1 MKDGDLDL
9 TGRTTGEPSRE
20 PGDVPDEDLDRG
32 EDTAENEDSENRYPD
47 DEEEEEDEAISGN
60 RADRPS
66 SEAGRAAVEVL
77 TRLLELMGLEGD
89 VVCRETQDTTILDIE
104 GDDLGVLIGRRG
116 VTLASLQHVARLMV
130 AARLSE
136 WPLLSVDVCGYK
148 QRRRIALEELAR
160 RLADQ
165 AKYRR
170 RPIALEPMPPDERR
184 VVHLALAHNPDVYT
198 ESEGEESERKVVIHP
213 KRA

>member
-1 MKDGDLDL
+1 MKDGDVDL
-9 TGRTTGEPSRE
+9 TGRSTGEPSFS
-20 PGDVPDEDLDRG
+20 PGAASDENLDSVKQSLGNVDDEDRYAD
-32 EDTAENEDSENRYPD
+32 ED
-47 DEEEEEDEAISGN
+47 EEDEALSGN
-60 RADRPS
+60 RIDRPS
-66 SEAGRAAVEVL
+66 TEAGRAAVEVL
-77 TRLLELMGLEGD
+77 ARLLELMGLEGD
-89 VVCRETQDTTILDIE
+89 VVCRETEDTTVLDIE

-116 VTLASLQHVARLMV
+116 VTLSSLQHVARLMV

-148 QRRRIALEELAR
+148 QRRRVALEELAR

>member
-1 MKDGDLDL
+1 MNDGDRDL
-9 TGRTTGEPSRE
+9 TGRTIPE
-20 PGDVPDEDLDRG
+20 PGRDASNESDEDLDHEG
-32 EDTAENEDSENRYPD
+32 NTVEAGNSLPLDED
-47 DEEEEEDEAISGN
+47 EEEDEAISGN
-60 RADRPS
+60 RIDRPDS
-66 SEAGRAAVEVL
+66 AAGVIAVEVL
-77 TRLLELMGLEGD
+77 SRLLELMGLEGD
-89 VVCRETQDTTILDIE
+89 VSFRQTEDSLVLDIE

-116 VTLASLQHVARLMV
+116 ITLSSLQHVTRLMV
-130 AARLSE
+130 AARQSE
-136 WPLLSVDVCGYK
+136 WPLLTVDVCGYK
-148 QRRRIALEELAR
+148 QRRRLALEDLAK

-213 KRA
+213 KRL